1 MNGKTTKILG
11 GMGRAAI
18 AGLTLMAAG
27 TFSCTDGYSTTT
39 VAYTTDYPYT
49 YTTYYPVDT
58 AYAGYYWAD
67 SWNYYSFYY
76 EGLASAGPEAAGL
89 AGMYG
94 PGGHS
99 GGGSPG
105 TGGNHGAAGQT
116 GAAGHMGAA
125 GQTGAAGAT
134 GAGGSG
140 GGASSTV
147 RASVASVVEALAR
160 GEKVCPGQVT
170 VTPKTTTP
178 VCSGGTSSQELN
190 GVTIVFNGCVVQ
202 GATIDGTFDV
212 TANRTASEPTCSG
225 STTITLN
232 FTSTLTN
239 ISISSGNGKVMIPSQ
254 TTTGMTT
261 YMFGGIPSSI
271 TFNETGEL
279 QLSGNAGSGDLTYTG
294 MHTVKINGSS
304 GYTVDG
310 TMTVKDKNGAA
321 TATVT
326 TMGLTRGGG
335 CCRPTG
341 GSFTID
347 RTGGSNPGQATWTF
361 GPSCGTAMRNNQ
373 TVMLPACI

>member
-1 MNGKTTKILG
+1 MNGKTTKVLG

-27 TFSCTDGYSTTT
+27 TFSCTDGTTTT

-67 SWNYYSFYY
+67 NWNYYSFYF
-76 EGLASAGPEAAGL
+76 EGLPAGGSEVAAGL
-89 AGMYG
+89 SGVYG

-99 GGGSPG
+99 GGPGVPG
-105 TGGNHGAAGQT
+105 TGGAGGHLGAAGQS
-116 GAAGHMGAA
+116 GAAGGA
-125 GQTGAAGAT
+125 GT

-140 GGASSTV
+140 GAASSSSV
-147 RASVASVVEALAR
+147 RATIASAVEALAR
-160 GEKVCPGQVT
+160 GEAVCPGQVT

-178 VCSGGTSSQELN
+178 ACSGGSTTQERN

-212 TANRTASEPTCSG
+212 SANRTASEQTCNS

-232 FTSTLTN
+232 FTSTMTN
-239 ISISSGNGKVMIPSQ
+239 MSISDSNGKIVIPSQ
-254 TTTGMTT
+254 MTTGTTT
-261 YMFGGIPSSI
+261 YLFGGTPSTI
-271 TFNETGEL
+271 TFNHNGEL

-294 MHTVKINGSS
+294 TSTVTITGNT

-310 TMTVKDKNGAA
+310 TMMITDKNSAA

-326 TMGLTRGGG
+326 TKGLTRGGG

-347 RTGGSNPGQATWTF
+347 RSGGSNPGTATWTF
-361 GPSCGTAMRNNQ
+361 GPGCGMVMRNN
-373 TVMLPACI
+373 TSVSLPACI